1 MDFNLPEEL
10 QMLKDTVRKFVE
22 KELIPIEMHTIEN
35 MELKPDIRER
45 LEKKTK
51 EMGLWM
57 FDVPEEYGGGGLG
70 SLAQVLVWEELA
82 RTVALPSRGQ
92 GIFGPEIRPILYAL
106 NDDQKKRFMDPIM
119 RGEKKLCFMQTEPDA
134 GSDPASMKTRAVRQ
148 GDYYIVNGT
157 KRFITGAGDAD
168 FGQLM
173 AVTDPAKA
181 AHGGISCFMIDMKS
195 PGLTLVTK
203 FKTMMGEEPWQI
215 AFDDMKVPVENLVGK
230 EGEGFKLAQKWLGI
244 GRLKARRARLGCG
257 RALHRNGRALFQTAS
272 DLRQAIVG
280 TPGDHL
286 QAGRLLCRAS
296 RRSSDGLPGGVEERS
311 EARHSQRGLHGEAVR
326 RRDVFPRRRPRLT
339 DPRRYRSHARP
350 ASGEMVRR
358 SAQPHDHRRR
368 IRSHAHGHRPRSAKK
383 IQLIRNF

>member
-10 QMLKDTVRKFVE
+10 QMLKDTVRKFVD
-22 KELIPIEMHTIEN
+22 KELIPIEMHTLEN

-92 GIFGPEIRPILYAL
+92 GIFGPEVRPILYAL
-106 NDDQKKRFMDPIM
+106 NPEQKKRFMDPVL

-148 GDYYIVNGT
+148 GDHYVVNGT

-168 FGQLM
+168 IGQLM
-173 AVTDPAKA
+173 AVTDPAKG
-181 AHGGISCFMIDMKS
+181 AHGGISCFMVDMKT
-195 PGLTLVTK
+195 PGLTLVTRY
-203 FKTMMGEEPWQI
+203 KTMMGEEPWHI
-215 AFDDMKVPVENLVGK
+215 TFDDMKVPAENLVGK

-244 GRLKARRARLGCG
+244 GRLKHGARALGVAERCIEMGASYSKQRITFGKPLSERQGITFKLADSYVELHAARLMVY
-257 RALHRNGRALFQTAS
+257 
-272 DLRQAIVG
+272 QAAWKN
-280 TPGDHL
+280 D
-286 QAGRLLCRAS
+286 QQQ
-296 RRSSDGLPGGVEERS
+296 D
-311 EARHSQRGLHGEAVR
+311 
-326 RRDVFPRRRPRLT
+326 
-339 DPRRYRSHARP
+339 
-350 ASGEMVRR
+350 
-358 SAQPHDHRRR
+358 
-368 IRSHAHGHRPRSAKK
+368 
-383 IQLIRNF
+383 IRNEAYMAKLFADEMSFRVVDRVLQIHGGIGLTLDLPLAKWFVDQRSRMITEGASEVMRMVIAREVLRKYN

>member
-1 MDFNLPEEL
+1 MDFDLPEEL
-10 QMLKDTVRKFVE
+10 QMLKETVRKFVD
-22 KELIPIEMHTIEN
+22 KELIPIEMHSIDN

-45 LEKKTK
+45 LEKKTQ

-70 SLAQVLVWEELA
+70 SLAQVLVWEELS

-92 GIFGPEIRPILYAL
+92 GIFGPEVRPILYAL
-106 NDDQKKRFMDPIM
+106 NSEQKQRFMDPVL

-148 GDYYIVNGT
+148 GDHYIINGT
-157 KRFITGAGDAD
+157 KRFITGAGEAD

-173 AVTDPAKA
+173 AVTDPPKG
-181 AHGGISCFMIDMKS
+181 AHGGISCFMVDMKS

-244 GRLKARRARLGCG
+244 GRLKHGARALGVAERCIEMGARYSKERVTFGKPLSERQGITFKLADSYVELHAARLMVY
-257 RALHRNGRALFQTAS
+257 
-272 DLRQAIVG
+272 QAAWKN
-280 TPGDHL
+280 D
-286 QAGRLLCRAS
+286 QKM
-296 RRSSDGLPGGVEERS
+296 D
-311 EARHSQRGLHGEAVR
+311 
-326 RRDVFPRRRPRLT
+326 
-339 DPRRYRSHARP
+339 
-350 ASGEMVRR
+350 
-358 SAQPHDHRRR
+358 
-368 IRSHAHGHRPRSAKK
+368 
-383 IQLIRNF
+383 IRNEAYMAKLFADEMSFRVVDRVLQIHGGIGLTLDLPLAKWFVDQRSRMITEGASEVMRMVIAREVLKKYN

>member
-10 QMLKDTVRKFVE
+10 QMLKDTVRKFVD

-51 EMGLWM
+51 ELGLWM

-70 SLAQVLVWEELA
+70 SLAQVLVWEELS

-92 GIFGPEIRPILYAL
+92 GIFGPEVRPILYAL
-106 NDDQKKRFMDPIM
+106 NPEQKKRFMDPIL

-168 FGQLM
+168 IGQLM
-173 AVTDPAKA
+173 AVTDPAKG
-181 AHGGISCFMIDMKS
+181 AHGGISCFMVDMKT
-195 PGLTLVTK
+195 PGLTLVTRY
-203 FKTMMGEEPWQI
+203 KTMMGEEPWHI
-215 AFDDMKVPVENLVGK
+215 TFDDMKVPAENLVGK

-244 GRLKARRARLGCG
+244 GRLKHGARALGVAERCIEMGASYSKQRVTFGKPLSERQGITFKLADSYVELHAARLMVY
-257 RALHRNGRALFQTAS
+257 
-272 DLRQAIVG
+272 QAAWKN
-280 TPGDHL
+280 D
-286 QAGRLLCRAS
+286 QKQ
-296 RRSSDGLPGGVEERS
+296 D
-311 EARHSQRGLHGEAVR
+311 
-326 RRDVFPRRRPRLT
+326 
-339 DPRRYRSHARP
+339 
-350 ASGEMVRR
+350 
-358 SAQPHDHRRR
+358 
-368 IRSHAHGHRPRSAKK
+368 
-383 IQLIRNF
+383 IRNEAYMAKLFADEMSFRVVDRVLQIHGGIGLTLDLPLAKWFVDQRSRMITEGASEVMRMVIAREVLKKYN

>member
-10 QMLKDTVRKFVE
+10 QMLKDTVRKFVD

-82 RTVALPSRGQ
+82 RTAALPSRGQ

-106 NDDQKKRFMDPIM
+106 NPEQKNRFMDPIM

-148 GDYYIVNGT
+148 GDHYVVNGT
-157 KRFITGAGDAD
+157 KRFITGAAEAD

-181 AHGGISCFMIDMKS
+181 AHGGISCFMVDMKS

-203 FKTMMGEEPWQI
+203 FKTIMGEEPWQI

-244 GRLKARRARLGCG
+244 GRLKHGARALGVAERCIEMGASYSKQRVTFGKPLSERQGITFKLADSYVELHAARLMVY
-257 RALHRNGRALFQTAS
+257 
-272 DLRQAIVG
+272 QAAWKN
-280 TPGDHL
+280 D
-286 QAGRLLCRAS
+286 QKQ
-296 RRSSDGLPGGVEERS
+296 D
-311 EARHSQRGLHGEAVR
+311 
-326 RRDVFPRRRPRLT
+326 
-339 DPRRYRSHARP
+339 
-350 ASGEMVRR
+350 
-358 SAQPHDHRRR
+358 
-368 IRSHAHGHRPRSAKK
+368 
-383 IQLIRNF
+383 IRNEAYMAKLFADEMSFRVVDRVLQIHGGIGLTLDLPLAKWFVDQRSRMITEGASEVMRMVIAREVLKKYN